1 MKTSDELNELM
12 AYATGTENYYR
23 FGLINPILITDGVE
37 TFAKNAE
44 TVWFL
49 NDFCIF
55 MNKWI
60 NKNADEYLF
69 SVELISKNDKG
80 KIVIKDGE
88 GNRLYSKNYDYTDCP
103 EGNWKFFYDKE
114 SRVLMWHG
122 EY

>member
-55 MNKWI
+55 MNRWI

-69 SVELISKNDKG
+69 SVELISKK
-80 KIVIKDGE
+80 
-88 GNRLYSKNYDYTDCP
+88 
-103 EGNWKFFYDKE
+103 
-114 SRVLMWHG
+114 
-122 EY
+122 